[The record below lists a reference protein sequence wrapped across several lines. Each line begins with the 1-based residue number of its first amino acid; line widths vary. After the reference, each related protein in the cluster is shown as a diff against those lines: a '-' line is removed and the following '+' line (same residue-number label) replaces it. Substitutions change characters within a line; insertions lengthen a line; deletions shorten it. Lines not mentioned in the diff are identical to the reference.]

1 MANVNK
7 VILVGRLT
15 RDPEC
20 RTFSTGGKVANFGFA
35 VSNRKKNAQTGQWED
50 EPMFLDC
57 KAFNRGDYGKLA
69 DTIEQYLKKGSL
81 AYLEGKLHLESW
93 DDKTTGAKRSKH
105 VLVVDMMQMLDTRGG
120 DRGPGGP
127 TRAAAST
134 DSYNS
139 GPGEPGG
146 EDYGQASEP
155 VAAGG
160 DSGGDI
166 PF

>member
-20 RTFSTGGKVANFGFA
+20 RTFSTGGKVAAFGFA
-35 VSNRKKNAQTGQWED
+35 VSNRKKNTATGQWED

-57 KAFNRGDYGKLA
+57 KAFNRGDFGKLA

-81 AYLEGKLHLESW
+81 AYLEGKLHLETW

-105 VLVVDMMQMLDTRGG
+105 VLYVDVMQMLDTR
-120 DRGPGGP
+120 DRGAGGP
-127 TRAAAST
+127 ARAASSA
-134 DSYNS
+134 DQYNS
-139 GPGEPGG
+139 GPGDTGG
-146 EDYGQASEP
+146 EDYGQPSES
-155 VAAGG
+155 VTTGG
-160 DSGGDI
+160 SENESI

>member
-20 RTFSTGGKVANFGFA
+20 RTFQNGGKVAAFGFA

-57 KAFNRGDYGKLA
+57 KAFNRGDFGKLA
-69 DTIEQYLKKGSL
+69 DTIEQYLKKGSQ
-81 AYLEGKLHLESW
+81 AYLEGKLHLETW
-93 DDKTTGAKRSKH
+93 DDKATGAKRSKH
-105 VLVVDMMQMLDTRGG
+105 VLYVDMMQMLDTR
-120 DRGPGGP
+120 DRGAGGP
-127 TRAAAST
+127 SRAAPSA
-134 DSYNS
+134 DPYNS
-139 GPGEPGG
+139 GPGDSGG
-146 EDYGQASEP
+146 EDYGQPSES
-155 VAAGG
+155 VTTGNN
-160 DSGGDI
+160 DNESI

>member
-35 VSNRKKNAQTGQWED
+35 VSNRKKNTQTGQWED
-50 EPMFLDC
+50 EPMFIDC
-57 KAFNRGDYGKLA
+57 KAFNRGDSGKLA
-69 DTIEQYLKKGSL
+69 DIVEQYLRKGSL
-81 AYLEGKLHLESW
+81 AYIEGKLHLESW
-93 DDKTTGAKRSKH
+93 DDKNTGAKRSKH
-105 VLVVDMMQMLDTRGG
+105 ALYVDVMQMLDPKGS
-120 DRGPGGP
+120 DRGQS
-127 TRAAAST
+127 RAAPSA
-134 DSYNS
+134 DPYNS

-146 EDYGQASEP
+146 EDYGQTAES
-155 VAAGG
+155 VSAGG

>member
-35 VSNRKKNAQTGQWED
+35 VSNRKKNAQTGHWED

-57 KAFNRGDYGKLA
+57 KAFNRGDFGKLA
-69 DTIEQYLKKGSL
+69 DIIEQYLKKGSQ

-105 VLVVDMMQMLDTRGG
+105 VLYVDAMQMLDSKGG
-120 DRGPGGP
+120 DRGASGP
-127 TRAAAST
+127 PRAAASA
-134 DSYNS
+134 DPYNS
-139 GPGEPGG
+139 GPGDAGG
-146 EDYGQASEP
+146 EDYGSPSES
-155 VAAGG
+155 VSAGG